1 MLPFAD
7 SDRTTSNHQ
16 QKVHAKVTLQII
28 VKAADDFDEDED
40 DVDDLDEDV
49 SDEEDGEEEA
59 DEDEELQEENIK
71 VEVQDV
77 PEKIFFPN
85 SLQLNQ
91 TLANILV
98 LKSQRKISKQSLIG
112 WPLSEPIAGKGEM
125 EKYCL
130 MPCSRRIATFVN

>member
-1 MLPFAD
+1 M
-7 SDRTTSNHQ
+7 
-16 QKVHAKVTLQII
+16 
-28 VKAADDFDEDED
+28 KAADDFDEDED

-71 VEVQDV
+71 VEVHDV

-112 WPLSEPIAGKGEM
+112 WPLS
-125 EKYCL
+125 
-130 MPCSRRIATFVN
+130 